1 MAEILAVRDVR
12 KTFGDVRAV
21 DGVSFTVRRG
31 TITGLLGRNGAG
43 KTTTIRMITGIFLP
57 DSGEIEWLGGAGGR
71 RAFRDRIGYLPEE
84 RGLYKQMK
92 LVELLLFL
100 AEIKGCRAADVRPK
114 IDHWL
119 ERFELTDK
127 RDAKVEELSK
137 GNQQKVQLIGTLLHD
152 PDLIILDE
160 PQSGLDPVNMVLVR
174 NLLRDLRQEGKTIL
188 LSTHMMGEAERM
200 ADEIVLIHRGKVVLE
215 GTLDQVRGS
224 FGKNTLHIDFDGDG
238 AFLSEL
244 PRRAASA
251 SIVNNCRG
259 AESGRRRRSAADP
272 RGVHAAAAHPQIRAR
287 LSVAR
292 GDLHRQSRSRDAR
305 ARGGADEQDVRGA
318 EARVPPGRAQEDVHH
333 HDPPLPVP
341 HGRR

>member
-1 MAEILAVRDVR
+1 MSEILAVRDVR

-43 KTTTIRMITGIFLP
+43 KTTTIRMITGIFMP
-57 DSGEIEWLGGAGGR
+57 DAGSIEWLAGDKGVP
-71 RAFRDRIGYLPEE
+71 FRDRIGYLPEE

-92 LVELLLFL
+92 VVELLLFL
-100 AEIKGCRAADVRPK
+100 AEIKSRRASEVRPK
-114 IDHWL
+114 IDYWL

-188 LSTHMMGEAERM
+188 LSTHMMAEAEKM
-200 ADEIVLIHRGKVVLE
+200 ADEIILIHRGRVVLD
-215 GTLDQVRGS
+215 GTLDEVRSS
-224 FGKNTLHIDFDGDG
+224 FGKNTLHLDFDGDG
-238 AFLSEL
+238 AFLGEL
-244 PRRAASA
+244 PQVRRAAILGHSA
-251 SIVNNCRG
+251 ELSLIDGADPQRILEASMARLRIRRFELAAPSLEEIFIDKVG
-259 AESGRRRRSAADP
+259 AET
-272 RGVHAAAAHPQIRAR
+272 
-287 LSVAR
+287 L
-292 GDLHRQSRSRDAR
+292 
-305 ARGGADEQDVRGA
+305 
-318 EARVPPGRAQEDVHH
+318 AQEAA
-333 HDPPLPVP
+333 
-341 HGRR
+341 R